1 MTDQT
6 DVQPQSGTETT
17 PRRLAAEDGLEAA
30 SSRTGDY
37 RDQLQSRRWNAAP
50 LENPEAEKTDP
61 RLAVLALVVLG
72 AITFIVLV
80 IGYGIIDGFWSL
92 PA

>member
-6 DVQPQSGTETT
+6 DVQPESGTETT
-17 PRRLAAEDGLEAA
+17 LHQPAAEGGLEAA
-30 SSRTGDY
+30 PLKTGDY

-50 LENPEAEKTDP
+50 LENPEVEKTDP
-61 RLAVLALVVLG
+61 HLAVLAFLALG
-72 AITFIVLV
+72 AITLIVLV
-80 IGYGIIDGFWSL
+80 IGYGIIDLWGL